1 VGELPGE
8 GGGEVKLH
16 ERLRKAAELLD
27 RADVLIG
34 DALIEAHGD
43 TFDKVQRLSA
53 TVATAKFLADEAA
66 NDAEAEE
73 ETK

>member
-1 VGELPGE
+1 M
-8 GGGEVKLH
+8 KLH

-34 DALIEAHGD
+34 DALIDAHGD
-43 TFDKVQRLSA
+43 TFDKVQHLSS

-66 NDAEAEE
+66 NDAELDQEASR
-73 ETK
+73 